1 MAERKETREVATRS
15 PHMTT
20 LSPLH
25 EMERMERMFDE
36 FFKRPF
42 SSLLSRTPW
51 LHSFPEMEVAAPN
64 VDVYEEGD
72 KVVVKAEVPGIA
84 KENLEVTFKD
94 NILTI
99 SGEKKKEEK
108 VEKKNYFQ
116 MERTY
121 GSFSRS
127 VYLPTEVKSEEA
139 SATFKDGILEIVIPK
154 TEESKESVK
163 KITIH

>member
-1 MAERKETREVATRS
+1 MAEKKEIKDLATRS
-15 PHMTT
+15 PHMT
-20 LSPLH
+20 LSPFH
-25 EMERMERMFDE
+25 DMERMERIFDE
-36 FFKRPF
+36 IFKRPF
-42 SSLLSRTPW
+42 SSMLSRTPW
-51 LHSFPEMEVAAPN
+51 LHSFPEMEVATPN

-72 KVVVKAEVPGIA
+72 KLVVKAEVPGIA
-84 KENLEVTFKD
+84 KEDLEVTFKD

-108 VEKKNYFQ
+108 IEKKNYFQ

-154 TEESKESVK
+154 TEEAKESAR